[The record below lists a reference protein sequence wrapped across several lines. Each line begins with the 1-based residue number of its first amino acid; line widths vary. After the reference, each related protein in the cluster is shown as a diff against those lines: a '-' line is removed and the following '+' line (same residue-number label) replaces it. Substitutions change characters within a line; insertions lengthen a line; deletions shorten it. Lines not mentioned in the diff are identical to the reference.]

1 MNTVVPRHVA
11 ELIRGMADVEEM
23 LGANIVQGKL
33 NDSGNYGT
41 ALTPT
46 LEHLLLFIVCNVDNC
61 RS

>member
-1 MNTVVPRHVA
+1 
-11 ELIRGMADVEEM
+11 MADVEEM